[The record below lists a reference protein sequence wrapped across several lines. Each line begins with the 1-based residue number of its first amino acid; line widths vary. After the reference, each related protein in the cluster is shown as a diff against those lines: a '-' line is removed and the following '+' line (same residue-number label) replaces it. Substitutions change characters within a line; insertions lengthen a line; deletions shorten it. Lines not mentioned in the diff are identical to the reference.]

1 MYVVAIW
8 FISGSFGIFCPIL
21 KYSTEKNLATLVYM
35 NEGVP
40 ATVSSDWLMVFLSN
54 RVARLFVFK
63 PKIPLW
69 VNFGEPYIGKCL
81 HIYMTFIFIGYV
93 MTIRYIFPILVSCT
107 KKNLATLLSKVRR

>member
-1 MYVVAIW
+1 
-8 FISGSFGIFCPIL
+8 
-21 KYSTEKNLATLVYM
+21 M

-81 HIYMTFIFIGYV
+81 HVYMIFIFIGYG
-93 MTIRYIFPILVSCT
+93 MTICYVFPHFGIKHQEKSGNPAVEGAQMSG
-107 KKNLATLLSKVRR
+107 LSLEYD